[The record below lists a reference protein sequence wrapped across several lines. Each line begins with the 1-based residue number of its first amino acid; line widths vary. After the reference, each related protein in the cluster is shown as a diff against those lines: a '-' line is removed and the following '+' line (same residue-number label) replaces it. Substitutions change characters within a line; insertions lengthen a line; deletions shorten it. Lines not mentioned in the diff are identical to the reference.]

1 VLIGFDPLYFLL
13 LAPAMLLSAWA
24 AWATRSRFAEWS
36 QVANG
41 RGVSGAQVARYL
53 LDRFGLRDVRVVPA
67 RGALTDH
74 YDPRAREVRLSE
86 PVYYEESVAS
96 MAVAAHEVGHAIQH
110 RDHYAPLVLRN
121 LAVPLASIGSN
132 LSFLVMFVGFLL
144 SMTELVWVGV
154 ILFGAVVAFQI
165 ITLPVELDASS
176 RAKQALVD
184 LGLVSSPREQ
194 AGVASVLW
202 AAAMTYVGAALS
214 SALTLL
220 YYLIRLGAF
229 SDRDRR

>member
-1 VLIGFDPLYFLL
+1 MYYGFDPLYFLL

-24 AWATRSRFAEWS
+24 AWATRSRFERWAA
-36 QVANG
+36 VPNA
-41 RGVSGAQVARYL
+41 RGITGAQVARYL
-53 LDRFGLRDVRVVPA
+53 LDRFDLHQVRVVPH
-67 RGALTDH
+67 RGSLSDH

-86 PVYYEESVAS
+86 PVYYGASVSSLAI
-96 MAVAAHEVGHAIQH
+96 AAHECGHAIQH
-110 RDHYAPLVLRN
+110 KERYAPLVLRN
-121 LAVPLASIGSN
+121 IAVPLASIGSN
-132 LSFLVMFVGFLL
+132 LSFVVIFIGMLL
-144 SMTELVWVGV
+144 SFTQLVWLGV
-154 ILFGAVVAFQI
+154 ILFGSVVAFEI

-176 RAKQALVD
+176 RAKRALSE
-184 LGLVSSPREQ
+184 LGLVSGRE
-194 AGVASVLW
+194 AEGVSSVLG